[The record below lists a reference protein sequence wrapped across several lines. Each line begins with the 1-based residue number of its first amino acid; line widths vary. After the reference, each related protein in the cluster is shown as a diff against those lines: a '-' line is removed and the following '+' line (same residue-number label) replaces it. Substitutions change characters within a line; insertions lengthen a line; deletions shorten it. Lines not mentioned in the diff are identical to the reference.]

1 MPRGIKKE
9 VKVEEITPEI
19 EVITPET
26 PEVKEEGLY
35 ELKALPKS
43 FSRCKCGKLLSA
55 DKMYNVCPSCGNK
68 R

>member
-9 VKVEEITPEI
+9 VEEVEEI
-19 EVITPET
+19 EVITPEK
-26 PEVKEEGLY
+26 PEVKEALY
-35 ELKALPKS
+35 PLFE
-43 FSRCKCGKLLSA
+43 RCKCGKLLST